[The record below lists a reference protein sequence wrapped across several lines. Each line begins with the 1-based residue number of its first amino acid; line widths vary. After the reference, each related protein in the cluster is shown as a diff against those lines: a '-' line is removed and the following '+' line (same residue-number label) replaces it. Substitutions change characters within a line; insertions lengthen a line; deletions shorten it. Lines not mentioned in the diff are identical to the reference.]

1 MEIMEII
8 GDALKY
14 PLNNIKSLIIY
25 VILGI
30 IAFLV
35 LALTGAG
42 ILVGASVNNFVAGGI
57 IGIFGSIVF
66 LLIYLLIDGYGLDVI
81 KLGIDRVDE
90 SPSIDFVRQITNGI
104 KLCIVV
110 IVYLLIPFIVMLLL
124 GYINNMLGVIVGF
137 ILLIVFLFALI
148 MAECRLA
155 NTGSLGEALNVSEA
169 CKDIMRVGIGK
180 ILAVI
185 ILLFIIT
192 FILSLIASI
201 FAGFGDIGSY
211 ISAILNGIV
220 TVYTTFVM
228 FRATGLLYSNAI

>member
-14 PLNNIKSLIIY
+14 PLNNVKALVIY
-25 VILGI
+25 VILSI

-35 LALTGAG
+35 LALTG
-42 ILVGASVNNFVAGGI
+42 VGVLTGAAVNNFAAGGVI
-57 IGIFGSIVF
+57 AIVGSIIAI
-66 LLIYLLIDGYGLDVI
+66 LLYLLIDGYGLDVI
-81 KLGIDRVDE
+81 KLGIDRADE
-90 SPSIDFVRQITNGI
+90 SPSIDFGRQIANGI
-104 KLCIVV
+104 KLIIVM

-155 NTGSLGEALNVSEA
+155 DTGSLGEALNVSEA

-192 FILSLIASI
+192 FILSLIASV
-201 FAGFGDIGSY
+201 FAGLGDIGVY

-220 TVYTTFVM
+220 SVYTTFVI
-228 FRATGLLYSNAI
+228 FRATGLLYSNAV